1 MIATAQKSC
10 FVAVAKRDVPVPF
23 SSRLATCMSETA
35 SQLPQSSDA
44 SMYRNIELHRN
55 TGTQEGY
62 WTKATRP
69 IYPDLDCRCGVEN
82 TSFRVDEP

>member
-44 SMYRNIELHRN
+44 SMYRNIDPYRIASR
-55 TGTQEGY
+55 Q
-62 WTKATRP
+62 TK
-69 IYPDLDCRCGVEN
+69 Y
-82 TSFRVDEP
+82 